1 MPEKYVHVDGI
12 ATFVRHV
19 GATTLPEKAPD
30 LSRGETV
37 VCLHCAHGNSALYG
51 ELLER
56 LGADHSPLAL
66 DLPGHARSGSLD
78 GLGSIAR
85 MSAHLRALLAKL
97 GVRRAVLLGE
107 SMGGMVALETA
118 LAAPERVR
126 ALVLIGTG
134 ARVPVGDAQIEKLRL
149 ITEGKARRDFDRS
162 MYGASATPDHMRRG
176 FMEDLKTDPRVV
188 HQNALAVRHFDRE
201 KDLAR
206 VACPTLV
213 VVGEEST
220 HLEAAADVLAERIPG
235 ARRAVIPKC
244 GGRVPLIQ
252 PDALAGEVSAFL
264 AELPR

>member
-1 MPEKYVHVDGI
+1 
-12 ATFVRHV
+12 
-19 GATTLPEKAPD
+19 
-30 LSRGETV
+30 
-37 VCLHCAHGNSALYG
+37 
-51 ELLER
+51 
-56 LGADHSPLAL
+56 
-66 DLPGHARSGSLD
+66 
-78 GLGSIAR
+78 
-85 MSAHLRALLAKL
+85 MSAHLRGLLAKL

-118 LAAPERVR
+118 LAAPELVR

-176 FMEDLKTDPRVV
+176 FVEDLKTDPRVV
-188 HQNALAVRHFDRE
+188 HQNALAVRDFDRE
-201 KDLAR
+201 RDLAR

-220 HLEAAADVLAERIPG
+220 HLEPAADVLAQGIPG

-244 GGRVPLIQ
+244 GGRVPLVQ
-252 PDALAGEVSAFL
+252 PDALAGAVSAFL